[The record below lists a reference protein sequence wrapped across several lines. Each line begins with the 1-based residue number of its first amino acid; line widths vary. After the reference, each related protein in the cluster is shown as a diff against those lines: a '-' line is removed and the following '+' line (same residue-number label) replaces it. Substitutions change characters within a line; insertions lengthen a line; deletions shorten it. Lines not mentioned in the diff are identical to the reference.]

1 MALHVFLETAGPF
14 HSLDKAVIVHATRS
28 LTRNSHSASEAV
40 SRRFQHNLQ
49 GQGKGLSINTG
60 NTSQAHNTHSSSW
73 IATEENLGGAPK
85 NRALFICCP
94 TLSMSQLQSSWG
106 WFLATSNGTGGCWK
120 GRSPNLFCLPV
131 HILVRSRLSLLY
143 TRESLSL
150 ADRGVGTSVRKGVVF

>member
-1 MALHVFLETAGPF
+1 MFLETAGPF

-73 IATEENLGGAPK
+73 IATEENLGGGTEEQGTVY
-85 NRALFICCP
+85 L
-94 TLSMSQLQSSWG
+94 LSHAQPVTTTILLGMVSRHLQWHRRLLEGEVTQFVLMSPCAYTCSQSTVP
-106 WFLATSNGTGGCWK
+106 A
-120 GRSPNLFCLPV
+120 V
-131 HILVRSRLSLLY
+131 H
-143 TRESLSL
+143 TRKPL
-150 ADRGVGTSVRKGVVF
+150 TC